1 MPKLNQIIAIEKGV
15 KSRVYGRLTELHKL
29 LQKPAL
35 FNGFSKQYEKR
46 DEEGEDLPPERQ
58 RVQMTVSNVLMDIA
72 TQTTELLDVTASKDW
87 TNTRAFGRVMDGDRV
102 LFEAPVTYLLFLE
115 KQLSDLR
122 TMIGE
127 LPVLDEAEEWSGDSN
142 SGLSRTAELRTHRT
156 KKVQKPIVLY
166 QATPEHP
173 AQTQLVTEDI
183 IAGYWKL
190 TKLSGAMAKPERDR
204 LLGRVETLFKA
215 VKQAREEANGV
226 DVIEPPAIGN
236 IMFDYLMKQA

>member
-1 MPKLNQIIAIEKGV
+1 MAKLNQVIAIEKGV

-29 LQKPAL
+29 LQKPGL

-72 TQTTELLDVTASKDW
+72 AQTTELLDVTARKDW

-127 LPVLDEAEEWSGDSN
+127 LPVLDEAEDWAQDAN
-142 SGLSRTAELRTHRT
+142 SGLARTPELRTHRT

-166 QATPEHP
+166 HATQEHP

-204 LLGRVETLFKA
+204 LLGRIETLFKA
-215 VKQAREEANGV
+215 VKQAREEANNV
-226 DVIEPPAIGN
+226 DVIEPPAVGD